1 MRLHRLDVAAF
12 GPFAGAESVDFDAL
26 AEGGLFLLH
35 GPTGAG
41 KTSVLDAVCF
51 ALYGVVPGARRTTV
65 RLRSDHA
72 APTAV
77 PQVRLEFSV
86 GRRRFEV
93 TRSPAWDRPKKR
105 GSGTTPEQA
114 RVAVRE
120 LLDGTWE
127 PLTTRIDEAAH
138 LLEELLG
145 LGADQ
150 FTKLVLL
157 PQGEFAAFLRAD
169 ADERKA
175 LLEKLFGTDRYAAI
189 ATWVRERRAEQRQQ
203 VDAVAEGTRLL
214 LARAGQAVEPLGLRG
229 PDDATADAEGTPEQD
244 PADLLTALRRRTRAA
259 AEEALTRRVAAQARA
274 EAAQRDHA
282 AALSLAGLRA
292 EHATLAAARADLLA
306 SADEAETTRRLLQ
319 DAVRAEPVA
328 ALAAGIREAV
338 VRREEAAA
346 AVARRSAAAGEV
358 PPEAGD
364 AAGTPVT
371 GLDDEALRAAADAV
385 RQRVGELAAVVEE
398 ATVLAALEA
407 DVAARRTAATT
418 ARAEH
423 ARLVTAHT
431 VAAARLETA
440 RVRLAEVTVLA
451 AAAGPAQEAHRVAG
465 QVFGAAE
472 ERDRLTAA
480 QDRLT
485 ARVSSATATANDA
498 MRAWLDARERRLDGM
513 AAELAAGLTAGEPC
527 PVCGGCE
534 HPAPARPG
542 DTAAGGPAP
551 VTAQAEQAL
560 EERYRTADA
569 ERAAA
574 SAELAAAGERLAAVA
589 ATADG
594 HPVAQARARLRD
606 ARDRLEACE
615 AAAKEAAALT
625 AAEPALT
632 TGSAALAEQVAAAAA
647 ACERA
652 DTELAR
658 VTERADGLR
667 ERVDR
672 ARGTE
677 RTVVAR
683 RDRLRT
689 WADAAEGVLD
699 ARRGLAEAASLS
711 ASRTGEAAHAA
722 RAAGFDDVIDCVR
735 AVLSREQTDALTA
748 GLKARDDELAAVTAR
763 LEDPALV
770 AAAAAPEPRPE
781 AAAAALELA
790 RADEADAVRVL
801 AHAQEAVRALDLIA
815 AELDAHRTA
824 SAPVHEKFAVLD
836 GLSRCLD
843 GTGGDNVRRMPLSAF
858 VLAARLEQ
866 VAEAASLRLAQMSA
880 GRYALVHSDVVEKGA
895 RRAGLALHVVDEWT
909 GQRRDTASL
918 SGGEAFYT
926 SLALALGLADVVSAE
941 AGGTTIETL
950 FVDEGFGSL
959 DEDTL
964 EEVMDVLDDLR
975 SGGRVVGL
983 VSHVADLRDRMPA
996 RLEVVK
1002 GRSGSTLR
1010 LALGA

>member
-1 MRLHRLDVAAF
+1 VRLHRLDVTAF

-51 ALYGVVPGARRTTV
+51 ALYGQVPGARRTTL

-120 LLDGTWE
+120 LVAGTWE
-127 PLTTRIDEAAH
+127 ALTARIDEAAH

-169 ADERKA
+169 ADERKG
-175 LLEKLFGTDRYAAI
+175 LLEKLFGTDRFAAI

-214 LARAGQAVEPLGLRG
+214 LARAAQAVEPLGRTAG
-229 PDDATADAEGTPEQD
+229 PVPGPADDDEPD
-244 PADLLTALRRRTRAA
+244 PAEHLAALRLVASTA
-259 AEEALTRRVAAQARA
+259 AEQALVRRVAAQARLETA
-274 EAAQRDHA
+274 GREHA
-282 AALSLAGLRA
+282 AAVSTAALRA
-292 EHATLAAARADLLA
+292 EHAALVAARDDLLA
-306 SADEAETTRRLLQ
+306 SAPEVETTRRLLR

-346 AVARRSAAAGEV
+346 AVARRTAAAGPV
-358 PPEAGD
+358 PAEALAGD
-364 AAGTPVT
+364 TASSVAD
-371 GLDDEALRAAADAV
+371 LDDDALRAALDTV
-385 RQRVGELAAVVEE
+385 RQRVGELAAVAED
-398 ATVLAALEA
+398 AAVLAALET
-407 DVAARRTAATT
+407 DVSARRSTVASARSVHDRVVADHAA
-418 ARAEH
+418 
-423 ARLVTAHT
+423 
-431 VAAARLETA
+431 AAARLA
-440 RVRLAEVTVLA
+440 ALRVRLAEVTAV
-451 AAAGPAQEAHRVAG
+451 AAGRAQAEQSHRAAG

-472 ERDRLTAA
+472 ERDRLTATH
-480 QDRLT
+480 DTLT
-485 ARVSSATATANDA
+485 ARATAAGEAANTA

-513 AAELAAGLTAGEPC
+513 AAELAAALADGGPC
-527 PVCGGCE
+527 PVCGSCE
-534 HPAPARPG
+534 HPRPATPG
-542 DTAAGGPAP
+542 EGPTAGEP
-551 VTAQAEQAL
+551 VTAQTERTL
-560 EERYRTADA
+560 EERHRSADA
-569 ERAAA
+569 ARAAA
-574 SAELAAAGERLAAVA
+574 TTELAAVTERLAAVV

-594 HPVAQARARLRD
+594 RSVADARTGLREARARL
-606 ARDRLEACE
+606 E
-615 AAAKEAAALT
+615 AAEAATTEAATLT
-625 AAEPALT
+625 VAEPALAADVTGLAQRVT
-632 TGSAALAEQVAAAAA
+632 TAAA
-647 ACERA
+647 ACEQA
-652 DTELAR
+652 DADLSRLA
-658 VTERADGLR
+658 ERAEGLR

-672 ARGTE
+672 ARGTDA
-677 RTVVAR
+677 TVPAR
-683 RDRLRT
+683 RDRLRA
-689 WADAAEGVLD
+689 WAEAAETVLD
-699 ARRGLAEAASLS
+699 ARRGLAEASAASDRET
-711 ASRTGEAAHAA
+711 AAAATAAH
-722 RAAGFDDVIDCVR
+722 AAGFDDVIDCVR

-748 GLKARDDELAAVTAR
+748 GLKARDDEFAGVTAR
-763 LEDPALV
+763 LEDVALA

-801 AHAQEAVRALDLIA
+801 AHAEEAVRALDLIA
-815 AELDAHRTA
+815 ADLTAHLRR
-824 SAPVHEKFAVLD
+824 SAPVRERFAVLD
-836 GLSRCLD
+836 DLSRCLD
-843 GTGGDNVRRMPLSAF
+843 GTGGENSRRMPLSAF

-880 GRYALVHSDVVEKGA
+880 GRYALVHSDVAEKGA
-895 RRAGLALHVVDEWT
+895 RRAGLSLQVVDEWT

-1002 GRSGSTLR
+1002 GRTGSTLK
-1010 LALGA
+1010 LAVGA